1 MYFFVL
7 GRGLPTPDDGDS
19 TALDEAHWAYMDGF
33 SFRLRGPLLTA
44 DRRGWAGSVHVVE
57 VPDLAAARAFAEE
70 DPYRRGG
77 FFSRVDIWRVDELE
91 GGTQAGAADRLYLV
105 FVDGTDETRLRGAF
119 GGRIAWW
126 GRLFT
131 GEDGVPA
138 GLVLVTWADDAG
150 QVIGALEGVADVREI
165 HDWRVGG
172 RR

>member
-7 GRGLPTPDDGDS
+7 GRGVPTPDDADS

-57 VPDLAAARAFAEE
+57 VPDAAAARAFAEG
-70 DPYRRGG
+70 DPYHRGG

-91 GGTQAGAADRLYLV
+91 DSTQSARPDDGLYLV
-105 FVDGTDETRLRGAF
+105 FVDGADEARLLSALD
-119 GGRIAWW
+119 GRIAWW
-126 GRLFT
+126 GRLF

-138 GLVLVTWADDAG
+138 GLVLVTWADDRA
-150 QVIGALEGVADVREI
+150 QVAGALQGVADLREI